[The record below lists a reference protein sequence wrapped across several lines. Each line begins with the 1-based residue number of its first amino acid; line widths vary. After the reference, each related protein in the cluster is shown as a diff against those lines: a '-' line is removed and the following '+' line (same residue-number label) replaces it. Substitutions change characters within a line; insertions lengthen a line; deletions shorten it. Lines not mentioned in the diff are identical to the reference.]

1 MPSAVRKLQREFPC
15 LNLPENESCR
25 DGFEGTAYGAFSD
38 YPLNSQGWIS
48 PKTTAYCA
56 YAPHH
61 QHEVSN
67 SKPEIKITT
76 AMRFPMGDK
85 SSGASFLVSPII
97 CFYLGLCFLRSGA
110 IHCLASYWCHPSLSS
125 CKRNWEKKRP
135 FVH

>member
-1 MPSAVRKLQREFPC
+1 MPSAVRKLQREFPY
-15 LNLPENESCR
+15 LNLRENESCR

-38 YPLNSQGWIS
+38 YPLNSQDWIS
-48 PKTTAYCA
+48 PKTTAYWA

-76 AMRFPMGDK
+76 AMWFPMGDNF
-85 SSGASFLVSPII
+85 SDHLLLSR
-97 CFYLGLCFLRSGA
+97 LCFLRSGA
-110 IHCLASYWCHPSLSS
+110 IHCFASYWCHPSLSS
-125 CKRNWEKKRP
+125 CKLNWEKKRP